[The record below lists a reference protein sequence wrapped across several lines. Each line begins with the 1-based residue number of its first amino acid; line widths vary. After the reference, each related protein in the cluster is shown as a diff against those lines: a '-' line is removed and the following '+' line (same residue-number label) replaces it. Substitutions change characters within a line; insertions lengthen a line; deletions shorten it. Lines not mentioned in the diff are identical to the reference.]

1 MEETERGGKRKADR
15 QIDRWKDFGR
25 EVIGRIHEE
34 REKESGDV
42 VEKKKEVKR
51 EREGERERR
60 EKERYSSR

>member
-34 REKESGDV
+34 RKKESGDV

-51 EREGERERR
+51 ERKGR
-60 EKERYSSR
+60 EKETYSSR